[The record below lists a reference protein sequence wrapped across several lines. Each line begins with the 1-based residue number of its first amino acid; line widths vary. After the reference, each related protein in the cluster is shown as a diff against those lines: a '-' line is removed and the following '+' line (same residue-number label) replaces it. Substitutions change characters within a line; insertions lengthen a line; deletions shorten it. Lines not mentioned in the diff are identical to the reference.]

1 MEILVFSSG
10 YVFVQLLHNTEKI
23 KCFLTALC
31 LFSLF
36 AIRLIALYNAKKFSN
51 QGRKHAVFQNAWPW
65 Q

>member
-1 MEILVFSSG
+1 M
-10 YVFVQLLHNTEKI
+10 
-23 KCFLTALC
+23 TALC
-31 LFSLF
+31 LLWLF